1 MLLAAWDGAD
11 EQIGAQMDPQTLTN
25 LFSCT
30 FSPDPNVQKRAEL
43 EIRKV
48 CNALCEDGQ

>member
-1 MLLAAWDGAD
+1 MSV
-11 EQIGAQMDPQTLTN
+11 QMDPQTLTN

-48 CNALCEDGQ
+48 RNKCP